1 MTVKTDD
8 AADFLVSSAEAMG
21 VSCAAVRDGH
31 VFVFTRCALEGMLA
45 KITGDKV
52 VVFVKHPP
60 TQG

>member
-1 MTVKTDD
+1 
-8 AADFLVSSAEAMG
+8 VSSAEAMG

-31 VFVFTRCALEGMLA
+31 VFVFTRSALEGMLA